1 MTDIKDFLDGGWDA
15 LHNAPQ
21 ISAEQQFEQASV
33 RFNEA
38 KMITAALTSASGKRL
53 LSWLRS
59 KTVDQ
64 PSFVPGPHGA
74 DQGFFR
80 EGQNSIYREILR
92 MMEISKHPPE
102 KTDG

>member
-21 ISAEQQFEQASV
+21 ISAEQKREQAEK
-33 RFNEA
+33 RFIEA
-38 KMITAALTSASGKRL
+38 KLISGAMTTASGKRFL
-53 LSWLRS
+53 AWLRS